1 HQLLHSFPT
10 RRSSDLLLE
19 HHRPRRVDLAAALA
33 RDEGVRPA
41 VQRGGRRSAEPGS
54 RHLPRLGMDAGGRRP
69 RGPLRP
75 QERHLPRHRRGPRA
89 APADQRARPTPDRR
103 PPPAAAPL
111 AAAPL
116 PAPRLHEPPA
126 LLRLRDLPER
136 ARRRPALPRWRRH
149 PPASRGLLGNGAHP
163 ARALR
168 KARAVGLRHARHP
181 AWQHLGP
188 VHAARLV
195 LGQAA
200 RQPRARPRA
209 AAAHRGVPRPR
220 ELGAVSRLGRGD
232 VRRRRRARV
241 PAAVEGLPAL
251 LLAGGRAREELL
263 VQRGLELGLARQDA
277 RVRRDLTA
285 AVIDAV
291 VTEHE
296 DGTPSDPDLEAF
308 YQRERDFFARPGRL
322 RVRQLWC
329 RADTA
334 ADAPSAE
341 ARVRAAAASL
351 RAGADF
357 AGVRARLGDP
367 EIAPLPDALLSPA
380 KLLDHLGP
388 TAPRAALELEAG
400 AVSDP
405 VRSATGYHVLQVV
418 EREAEWVPP
427 REEIADEVLAEYRRR
442 RGERALRAYV

>member
-1 HQLLHSFPT
+1 MRARGSVLLAIGAGAG
-10 RRSSDLLLE
+10 
-19 HHRPRRVDLAAALA
+19 VALAATGLVASGVTRGRGLPPGAVA
-33 RDEGVRPA
+33 RVNG
-41 VQRGGRRSAEPGS
+41 
-54 RHLPRLGMDAGGRRP
+54 
-69 RGPLRP
+69 
-75 QERHLPRHRRGPRA
+75 
-89 APADQRARPTPDRR
+89 
-103 PPPAAAPL
+103 
-111 AAAPL
+111 
-116 PAPRLHEPPA
+116 A
-126 LLRLRDLPER
+126 LLRADDYTRSLDALERD
-136 ARRRPALPRWRRH
+136 RRGGAEPADRRFV
-149 PPASRGLLGNGAHP
+149 LD
-163 ARALR
+163 
-168 KARAVGLRHARHP
+168 
-181 AWQHLGP
+181 
-188 VHAARLV
+188 RLI
-195 LGQAA
+195 
-200 RQPRARPRA
+200 
-209 AAAHRGVPRPR
+209 
-220 ELGAVSRLGRGD
+220 D
-232 VRRRRRARV
+232 
-241 PAAVEGLPAL
+241 
-251 LLAGGRAREELL
+251 EELL

-296 DGTPSDPDLEAF
+296 DGTPPDADLEAF
-308 YQRERDFFARPGRL
+308 YRRERDFFARPGRL

-341 ARVRAAAASL
+341 ARARAAAASL
-351 RAGADF
+351 RAGEDF

-388 TAPRAALELEAG
+388 TALRAALELEAG

-442 RGERALRAYV
+442 RGERALRAYLDGLRARADVEIAPSLR

>member
-1 HQLLHSFPT
+1 MRARGSVLLAIGAGAG
-10 RRSSDLLLE
+10 
-19 HHRPRRVDLAAALA
+19 VALAATGLVASSVTRGRGLPPGAVARVNGALVRGDDYA
-33 RDEGVRPA
+33 RSLDALERDRRA
-41 VQRGGRRSAEPGS
+41 GRE
-54 RHLPRLGMDAGGRRP
+54 
-69 RGPLRP
+69 
-75 QERHLPRHRRGPRA
+75 
-89 APADQRARPTPDRR
+89 PADR
-103 PPPAAAPL
+103 
-111 AAAPL
+111 
-116 PAPRLHEPPA
+116 
-126 LLRLRDLPER
+126 
-136 ARRRPALPRWRRH
+136 
-149 PPASRGLLGNGAHP
+149 
-163 ARALR
+163 
-168 KARAVGLRHARHP
+168 
-181 AWQHLGP
+181 
-188 VHAARLV
+188 RLV
-195 LGQAA
+195 LG
-200 RQPRARPRA
+200 
-209 AAAHRGVPRPR
+209 
-220 ELGAVSRLGRGD
+220 RLID
-232 VRRRRRARV
+232 
-241 PAAVEGLPAL
+241 
-251 LLAGGRAREELL
+251 EELL

-296 DGTPSDPDLEAF
+296 DGTPPDAELEAF
-308 YQRERDFFARPGRL
+308 YRRERDFFARPGRL

-341 ARVRAAAASL
+341 ARARAAAASL
-351 RAGADF
+351 RAGEDF

-388 TAPRAALELEAG
+388 TALRAALELEAG

-442 RGERALRAYV
+442 RGERALRAYLDGLRARADVEIAPSLR

>member
-1 HQLLHSFPT
+1 MRARGSVLLAIGAGAG
-10 RRSSDLLLE
+10 
-19 HHRPRRVDLAAALA
+19 VALAATGLVASSVTRGRGLPPGAVARVNGALVRGDDYA
-33 RDEGVRPA
+33 RSLDALERDRRA
-41 VQRGGRRSAEPGS
+41 GRE
-54 RHLPRLGMDAGGRRP
+54 
-69 RGPLRP
+69 
-75 QERHLPRHRRGPRA
+75 
-89 APADQRARPTPDRR
+89 PADR
-103 PPPAAAPL
+103 
-111 AAAPL
+111 
-116 PAPRLHEPPA
+116 
-126 LLRLRDLPER
+126 
-136 ARRRPALPRWRRH
+136 
-149 PPASRGLLGNGAHP
+149 
-163 ARALR
+163 
-168 KARAVGLRHARHP
+168 
-181 AWQHLGP
+181 
-188 VHAARLV
+188 RLV
-195 LGQAA
+195 LD
-200 RQPRARPRA
+200 
-209 AAAHRGVPRPR
+209 
-220 ELGAVSRLGRGD
+220 RLID
-232 VRRRRRARV
+232 
-241 PAAVEGLPAL
+241 
-251 LLAGGRAREELL
+251 EELL

-296 DGTPSDPDLEAF
+296 DGTPPDAELEAF
-308 YQRERDFFARPGRL
+308 YRRERDFFARPGRL

-341 ARVRAAAASL
+341 ARARAAAASL
-351 RAGADF
+351 RAGEDF

-388 TAPRAALELEAG
+388 TALRAALELEAG

-442 RGERALRAYV
+442 RGERALRAYVDGLRARADVEIAPSLR